1 MKRKNLRH
9 LAMGLTP
16 LSMAVFLSACGGG
29 GTPATTNTATNTP
42 ISAPAPVTVA
52 QDTATQKGEISSR
65 SLAPVMYSAP
75 VKATEVKTV
84 QDVQGFYVGKS
95 GDAKMN
101 LTITKVGADKAVEG
115 YSIVSGNT
123 RPFKGTFTEN
133 TAKKTYRFEVKEDG
147 TDKNDGY
154 FVFEIDIAKP
164 DTSGNMAVRGDWTPN
179 DKKQKGRSYRLV
191 KKQFKYDPSI
201 GDFPE
206 ASQRLL
212 TEKDM
217 QNRYAQELRVMRN
230 EIYARHGYAF
240 KLKDMRNFFEDKDW
254 YLPIYSDVRAD
265 LTDIEKQN
273 EALIKRFEK
282 YNEKYY
288 DQFGR

>member
-1 MKRKNLRH
+1 MKRKKLWQMANVLP
-9 LAMGLTP
+9 P
-16 LSMAVFLSACGGG
+16 LSMVVFLAACGG
-29 GTPATTNTATNTP
+29 GTPANNTPTNTTTASPTP
-42 ISAPAPVTVA
+42 ITPA
-52 QDTATQKGEISSR
+52 QDTNSSKGGEITSR
-65 SLAPVMYSAP
+65 TLAPTTYAAP

-95 GDAKMN
+95 GDEKMN
-101 LTITKVGADKAVEG
+101 LTITKVGADKTVEG
-115 YSIVSGNT
+115 YSIVSGNS

-133 TAKKTYRFEVKEDG
+133 TAKKNYRFEVKEDG

-154 FVFEIDIAKP
+154 FVFEIDLAKP
-164 DTSGNMAVRGDWTPN
+164 DTSGNLAMRGDWTPN
-179 DKKQKGRSYRLV
+179 NKKLKSRSYRLV
-191 KKQFKYDPSI
+191 KKQFKYDPSV

-206 ASQRLL
+206 ASQKLL

>member
-1 MKRKNLRH
+1 MERKKLWYFI
-9 LAMGLTP
+9 LPP
-16 LSMAVFLSACGGG
+16 LSMLTILSACGGG
-29 GTPATTNTATNTP
+29 GTTANPNTATNNAV
-42 ISAPAPVTVA
+42 SSPAPVTIP
-52 QDTATQKGEISSR
+52 QDTTSQKGEISSR

-75 VKATEVKTV
+75 VKAAELKTA
-84 QDVQGFYVGKS
+84 QDMQGFYVGKS

-101 LTITKVGADKAVEG
+101 LTITKIGADKTVEG
-115 YSIVSGNT
+115 YSILDGNS

-133 TAKKTYRFEVKEDG
+133 TVKKTYRFEVKEDG
-147 TDKNDGY
+147 TEKTDGY

-164 DTSGNMAVRGDWTPN
+164 DTSGNLAVRGDWTPN
-179 DKKQKGRSYRLV
+179 DKKLKNRAYRLV
-191 KKQFKYDPSI
+191 KKLFKYDPSV

-230 EIYARHGYAF
+230 EIYARRGYAF

-265 LTDIEKQN
+265 LSDIEKQN